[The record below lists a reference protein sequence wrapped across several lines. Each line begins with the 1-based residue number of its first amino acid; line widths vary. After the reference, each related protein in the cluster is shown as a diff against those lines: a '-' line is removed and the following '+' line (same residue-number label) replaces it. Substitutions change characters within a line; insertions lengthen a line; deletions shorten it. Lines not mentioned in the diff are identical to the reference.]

1 MSSGRQLGA
10 QRVRS
15 LTRARLVRFINSIQD
30 TCSLPGK
37 LSTTWNHVPESRGS
51 FPFQRHRLT
60 KCSVYVNASECK
72 VSMWAGRAM
81 WRRAEVSHR
90 PSHRHLGPAT
100 RWRYSSLR
108 YRHSSAPGTH
118 TRMQSCVSPKELFS
132 RLNTG
137 MSALPPST
145 SFSK

>member
-1 MSSGRQLGA
+1 M
-10 QRVRS
+10 RS
-15 LTRARLVRFINSIQD
+15 LTRARLVQFINSTQD

-51 FPFQRHRLT
+51 FPFRRHRLT
-60 KCSVYVNASECK
+60 KFSVYVNASECK
-72 VSMWAGRAM
+72 VSTWAGRAM
-81 WRRAEVSHR
+81 WQRAEVSHR
-90 PSHRHLGPAT
+90 PSRRHLGPAT
-100 RWRYSSLR
+100 WWCYSSLR

-118 TRMQSCVSPKELFS
+118 IRRMQSCVSPKERFS

-137 MSALPPST
+137 MFALPPST